1 MLRLLPSLL
10 LLAGL
15 AVAQGRGGG
24 DMWSR
29 VSRYDTNG
37 DGKISAEEFTGP
49 ERFFERMD
57 SDKDGFVTKEEVA
70 KMRGR
75 RGGPGRGQSRGQGP
89 DTDAILKQIDSDK
102 NGKVSDKE
110 WTAYFKTMDENGDG
124 QLDDG
129 ELRAALTGRK
139 YNDTAP
145 KVGAPA
151 PPIKAISRE
160 TNKSVELNR
169 FAKPTVIVFGS
180 WT

>member
-1 MLRLLPSLL
+1 MLRLLTSLL

-57 SDKDGFVTKEEVA
+57 GDKDGFVTKEEVA

-75 RGGPGRGQSRGQGP
+75 GRGGPGRGRSGGP
-89 DTDAILKQIDSDK
+89 DTDAILKTIDSDK
-102 NGKVSDKE
+102 NGKVSKTE
-110 WTAYFKTMDENGDG
+110 WAAYFKTMDENGDG

-151 PPIKAISRE
+151 PPIKAVSRE

>member
-1 MLRLLPSLL
+1 
-10 LLAGL
+10 
-15 AVAQGRGGG
+15 
-24 DMWSR
+24 
-29 VSRYDTNG
+29 
-37 DGKISAEEFTGP
+37 
-49 ERFFERMD
+49 
-57 SDKDGFVTKEEVA
+57 
-70 KMRGR
+70 
-75 RGGPGRGQSRGQGP
+75 
-89 DTDAILKQIDSDK
+89 
-102 NGKVSDKE
+102 
-110 WTAYFKTMDENGDG
+110 MDENGDG

>member
-15 AVAQGRGGG
+15 ALAQGRGG

-29 VSRYDTNG
+29 VSRFDTNG